1 MDPFSF
7 VVVLLA
13 AWRITH
19 LLSKEDG
26 PFDSVFRLR
35 KMAGAGFF
43 GSLLDC
49 PYCLSIWI
57 TIPFALYLAHNWK
70 EGILLW
76 LSLSGGVCLLEKL
89 TSRHDP

>member
-76 LSLSGGVCLLEKL
+76 PSLSGGVCLLEKL

>member
-89 TSRHDP
+89 TTRHDP

>member
-1 MDPFSF
+1 MEPFSF
-7 VVVLLA
+7 FVAMLA
-13 AWRITH
+13 AWRLTH

-26 PFDSVFRLR
+26 PFDSVFWLR

-57 TIPFALYLAHNWK
+57 AIPFAIYLAHGWR
-70 EGILLW
+70 EGLLLW

-89 TSRHDP
+89 TTHSDR

>member
-1 MDPFSF
+1 MDHLFF
-7 VVVLLA
+7 FIVVLA

-19 LLSKEDG
+19 LLTKEDG
-26 PFDSVFRLR
+26 PFDSIFLLR

-49 PYCLSIWI
+49 PYCLSLWVAV
-57 TIPFALYLAHNWK
+57 PFAAYLAHGWK

-76 LSLSGGVCLLEKL
+76 LSISGGICLLEKL
-89 TSRHDP
+89 TSKT